1 MEVKVDR
8 ACVSLPI
15 NKTAGTDR
23 PAVVSLALGLHSV
36 GRRRAAAEAGC
47 RSLKHIAAFTA
58 GQAPIQRGKQSRV
71 RDPCVCS
78 RGSSSQMGLVSG
90 RLRRLLGVCSSQWLF
105 CSAILKSRL
114 LVSSQCCG

>member
-47 RSLKHIAAFTA
+47 RSL
-58 GQAPIQRGKQSRV
+58 
-71 RDPCVCS
+71 
-78 RGSSSQMGLVSG
+78 
-90 RLRRLLGVCSSQWLF
+90 
-105 CSAILKSRL
+105 
-114 LVSSQCCG
+114 